1 MLMGERVGRR
11 CQQLHFGVVTEVPT
25 RHGGKRKGAGRKR
38 VLRFEQQPHRS
49 RPWLSSRTPIHIVMR
64 LSKVVGRLRR
74 RRAYHAIRWALIK
87 TLERRNFRV
96 VHISIQDG
104 HIHALCEA
112 DDRVAL
118 ANGVRGFSISA
129 ARRLNAAIA
138 ADLGL
143 PKARV
148 GQVFIDR
155 YHATQI
161 RSPRQ
166 ARNALAY
173 VLNNWRKHR
182 EDRAAF
188 MQRPRIDRYSSAV
201 WFVDWAELDG
211 GLFSWPKGYEPL
223 PVARPRTWLLA
234 RGWKRGGPP
243 VLSMTYVPGPQDR
256 P

>member
-87 TLERRNFRV
+87 SLERRNFRV
-96 VHISIQDG
+96 VHISIQGG

-118 ANGVRGFSISA
+118 ANGVRGLSISA

-188 MQRPRIDRYSSAV
+188 HAAAAHRPLLVGGVVRRLGRARRRAV
-201 WFVDWAELDG
+201 LVAE
-211 GLFSWPKGYEPL
+211 GLRAAAGSETADL
-223 PVARPRTWLLA
+223 AARDEAGNAAA
-234 RGWKRGGPP
+234 RR
-243 VLSMTYVPGPQDR
+243 SCR
-256 P
+256 

>member
-1 MLMGERVGRR
+1 MDGRVGRR
-11 CQQLHFGVVTEVPT
+11 SRQLELGAITAAPRT
-25 RHGGKRKGAGRKR
+25 HGGKRAGAGRKR
-38 VLRFEQQPHRS
+38 VLAIAQQPHRT
-49 RPWLSSRTPIHIVMR
+49 RPQLSSRTPVHIVMR
-64 LSKVVGRLRR
+64 LTRVVGRLRR
-74 RRAYHAIRWALIK
+74 RRAYQAIRWALIK
-87 TLERRNFRV
+87 SLERRNFRV
-96 VHISIQDG
+96 VHISIQG
-104 HIHALCEA
+104 HHIHVLCEA

-118 ANGVRGFSISA
+118 ANGVRGLSISA

-138 ADLGL
+138 EDLGL

-148 GQVFIDR
+148 GRVFIDR

-161 RSPRQ
+161 HHPRQ

-188 MQRPRIDRYSSAV
+188 QQRPRIDRYSSAV
-201 WFVDWAELDG
+201 WFANWAELDG
-211 GLFSWPKGYEPL
+211 GLFAWPKGYEPL

-234 RGWKRGGPP
+234 TGWKRGSPP
-243 VLSMTYVPGPQDR
+243 VLSMTYVPRPNDR